1 MLSDT
6 DFAILNAI
14 YLKKMA
20 TSQTIAEVTAMEPDV
35 VGERLE
41 VDQQIICPVDAGN
54 PAGQHS

>member
-41 VDQQIICPVDAGN
+41 VAPPTRCR
-54 PAGQHS
+54 SC